1 MRLPT
6 QWLGVAPFFI
16 FAIMFLI
23 LPTLYLM
30 LGAFQNDAGEFT
42 FENIAALAQPSIVAA
57 YWISIKVSL
66 ASSLIGAFAGLAIAI
81 AIVRGGLPDWIRS
94 ATLTFSGVASN
105 FAGVPLAFAF
115 LATLGRLG
123 LATVLLNTLFGL
135 NIYAHGFNIL
145 SFWGLTLTYVYFQ
158 IPLMVVII
166 VPAID
171 GLKKEWGEAAATLG
185 ATMSQYWRM
194 VVIPVIWPSFL
205 GTVILLFANAFG
217 AIATAYALTGSSL
230 NIVPILL
237 YAQIRGDVLHNAAS
251 RLCHRLRHDR
261 HHRACQRL
269 LHLVPHP
276 LREVAQ
282 MKAGRFWAWVV
293 FALGAAYFF
302 IPLIATVEFSHA
314 HAARRLFLRRL
325 QGRAGRR
332 TLPGDLRLFGARR
345 RLHHHPRRAHR
356 GAGCLLDPAAP
367 AAAQA
372 GRRVHHAAAAGHPG
386 HRHRLRLYQNVWLEF
401 AAAVPGDRHGHQ
413 RLAGHRL
420 CDTGAALYVS
430 RRRYRVCAPST
441 CAR

>member
-1 MRLPT
+1 MTDISLSDQAVAGKTAPPSEARAMRLPT

-57 YWISIKVSL
+57 YWISLKVSL
-66 ASSLIGAFAGLAIAI
+66 SSSLIGAFAGLGIAI
-81 AIVRGGLPDWIRS
+81 AIVRGGLPEWIRS

-115 LATLGRLG
+115 IATLGRLG
-123 LATVLLNTLFGL
+123 LATVLLNTVFGL

-166 VPAID
+166 TPAID

-185 ATMSQYWRM
+185 ATQTQYWRM

-237 YAQIRGDVLHNAAS
+237 YAQIRGDVLHNA
-251 RLCHRLRHDR
+251 
-261 HHRACQRL
+261 
-269 LHLVPHP
+269 HLGYAIAFGMIVITG
-276 LREVAQ
+276 LAN
-282 MKAGRFWAWVV
+282 V
-293 FALGAAYFF
+293 FYIWF
-302 IPLIATVEFSHA
+302 
-314 HAARRLFLRRL
+314 
-325 QGRAGRR
+325 R
-332 TLPGDLRLFGARR
+332 TRSER
-345 RLHHHPRRAHR
+345 
-356 GAGCLLDPAAP
+356 
-367 AAAQA
+367 
-372 GRRVHHAAAAGHPG
+372 
-386 HRHRLRLYQNVWLEF
+386 WLK
-401 AAAVPGDRHGHQ
+401 
-413 RLAGHRL
+413 
-420 CDTGAALYVS
+420 
-430 RRRYRVCAPST
+430 
-441 CAR
+441 